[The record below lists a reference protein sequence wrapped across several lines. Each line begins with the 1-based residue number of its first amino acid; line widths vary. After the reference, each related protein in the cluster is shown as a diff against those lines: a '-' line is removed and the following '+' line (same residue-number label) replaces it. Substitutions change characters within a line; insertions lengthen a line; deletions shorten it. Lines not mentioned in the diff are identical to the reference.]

1 MRSTMI
7 PLHVARTLRISL
19 LTAVEKTIGRSP
31 DSASV
36 SMVPATALACS
47 TVVMKGGTVI
57 RSKLFAGNC
66 VNKVLP
72 SVSAVMPVLSE
83 RK

>member
-1 MRSTMI
+1 MI
-7 PLHVARTLRISL
+7 PWHVASAWRISL
-19 LTAVEKTIGRSP
+19 LTAVEKTIGRRP
-31 DSASV
+31 VAASL
-36 SMVPATALACS
+36 SMVPTTVLACS
-47 TVVMKGGTVI
+47 TVVMKGTVM
-57 RSKLFAGNC
+57 RSKLLAGNC